1 MAIELG
7 FEKIND
13 GEDTQFKLVS
23 VKALTK
29 EGLPEEYIN
38 DEPCTYP
45 IPNGIKGSALYD
57 FKGNRVSSYVALFI
71 NDVYTKDE
79 FNAAIDYLTAC
90 GDRLRRINAKLKKV
104 EENKIVEQE
113 VALQLIN
120 VVI

>member
-7 FEKIND
+7 FEKIGN
-13 GEDTQFKLVS
+13 GEDIQYKLVS
-23 VKALTK
+23 IKALTK
-29 EGLPEEYIN
+29 EELPEEYIN
-38 DEPCTYP
+38 NEPCTYP

-57 FKGNRVSSYVALFI
+57 FKGNRVASYVALFI

-104 EENKIVEQE
+104 EEDKIVEQE

>member
-7 FEKIND
+7 FKKIND
-13 GEDTQFKLVS
+13 GEDIQFKLVS

-29 EGLPEEYIN
+29 DGLPEEYIN

-57 FKGNRVSSYVALFI
+57 FKGNRVSSCVALFI

-90 GDRLRRINAKLKKV
+90 GDRLRRINAKFKKV
-104 EENKIVEQE
+104 KKDKIVKQE
-113 VALQLIN
+113 VAPQHIN
-120 VVI
+120 VII